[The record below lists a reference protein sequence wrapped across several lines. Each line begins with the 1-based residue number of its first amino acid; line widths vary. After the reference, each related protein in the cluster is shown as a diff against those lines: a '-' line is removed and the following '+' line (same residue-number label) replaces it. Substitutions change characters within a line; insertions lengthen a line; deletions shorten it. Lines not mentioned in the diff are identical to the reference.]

1 MLSPKF
7 NVTLLNFSS
16 ERINTDQLIH
26 QFGSLE
32 ALSITTEERLY
43 AKSKNTTQRRSD
55 LKEPEEP
62 NHERLFTTIG
72 EEKDTIVVSIS
83 EIESAESR
91 RVSTNASQQ
100 SASIFPQPRNYV
112 VIWI

>member
-72 EEKDTIVVSIS
+72 EESKTSFLIKHCYD
-83 EIESAESR
+83 
-91 RVSTNASQQ
+91 SQRYIL
-100 SASIFPQPRNYV
+100 SWHCSNL
-112 VIWI
+112 